1 MFFRLKKIIAVC
13 LCIGLLLSNSLYAI
27 EVRYSVLNST
37 VITFSNDCIYSD
49 GKYDGYSIKDNNL
62 EIKNSGVY
70 VIKGECDNGTIS
82 VKKDVSD
89 VVLVLDNLSLTSK
102 NSAPLL
108 IKASSEVIVH
118 LVGNSSLVD
127 GELDPSAKTYEGAS
141 IKLKNS
147 SKLTFCGDGVL
158 NIDGSSKN
166 GIKGGS
172 KSSVIFNSGT
182 ININANNNAI
192 SVDDTIQLNG
202 GNVNINCLGD
212 GIKAVPDVEDTE
224 SLGNVIING
233 GNVNINCLGDG
244 IQAESLLTINNGVID
259 IHTENGY
266 ESTTFD
272 KDTMS
277 AKGIKASGDRE
288 NIENS
293 IIINGGTI
301 SLNTAD
307 DAIHSDSVAK
317 INKGKITIYSKDDA
331 IHADKMLELGS
342 QNGNTR
348 DPDVYIYSSYEGL
361 ESKKLYG
368 YSGRFYIIAQDDGIN
383 TTDGGRHGIGV
394 IPPVHINEVEVE
406 TSSVDYEKN
415 AMYFYGGDYYISSEG
430 DGIDSNGHLY
440 FYGGHFS
447 VFSAGGR
454 TVESP
459 FDSSGSWVIDG
470 ATLFGIGSNALGE
483 TPSPN
488 SQKSITLDG
497 KFNKDSIINVV
508 DNGNVV
514 CSQKNIKETKYI
526 FYSSPSMTNN
536 ANIEI
541 GGSLNECLSNDW
553 AHDWSDGV
561 INGSIVTYTCSKCG
575 KVEHELLADDCNIT
589 CDGHVEE
596 IGVLGDMDGNGL
608 LDANDAS
615 IILDIFKSNN
625 QTSQNIA
632 MGDMDGNGVIDANDA
647 SQILELYKINK

>member
-1 MFFRLKKIIAVC
+1 M
-13 LCIGLLLSNSLYAI
+13 LLSNSLYAI

-37 VITFSNDCIYSD
+37 IITFSNDCIYSD

-70 VIKGECDNGTIS
+70 VIKGECNDGTIS
-82 VKKDVSD
+82 VKKDVKD

-127 GELDPSAKTYEGAS
+127 GELDASAKTYEGAS

-147 SKLTFCGDGVL
+147 SKLTVCGDGVL

-212 GIKAVPDVEDTE
+212 GIKVVPDVEDTE

-233 GNVNINCLGDG
+233 GNVNINSLGDG
-244 IQAESLLTINNGVID
+244 IQAESLVTINNGVID

-272 KDTMS
+272 KETMS

-307 DAIHSDSVAK
+307 DAIHSD
-317 INKGKITIYSKDDA
+317 
-331 IHADKMLELGS
+331 
-342 QNGNTR
+342 
-348 DPDVYIYSSYEGL
+348 
-361 ESKKLYG
+361 
-368 YSGRFYIIAQDDGIN
+368 
-383 TTDGGRHGIGV
+383 
-394 IPPVHINEVEVE
+394 
-406 TSSVDYEKN
+406 
-415 AMYFYGGDYYISSEG
+415 
-430 DGIDSNGHLY
+430 
-440 FYGGHFS
+440 
-447 VFSAGGR
+447 
-454 TVESP
+454 
-459 FDSSGSWVIDG
+459 
-470 ATLFGIGSNALGE
+470 
-483 TPSPN
+483 
-488 SQKSITLDG
+488 
-497 KFNKDSIINVV
+497 
-508 DNGNVV
+508 
-514 CSQKNIKETKYI
+514 
-526 FYSSPSMTNN
+526 
-536 ANIEI
+536 
-541 GGSLNECLSNDW
+541 
-553 AHDWSDGV
+553 
-561 INGSIVTYTCSKCG
+561 
-575 KVEHELLADDCNIT
+575 
-589 CDGHVEE
+589 
-596 IGVLGDMDGNGL
+596 
-608 LDANDAS
+608 
-615 IILDIFKSNN
+615 
-625 QTSQNIA
+625 
-632 MGDMDGNGVIDANDA
+632 
-647 SQILELYKINK
+647 